1 MALVTAWFVISLKVG
16 IFIWRFLNCN
26 GSSKCIICNLCVAN
40 VLFVIFKFLFQSSL
54 ANTAIDPTRVELHLE
69 TTFRKVPANIN
80 MSNSLLQMFT
90 LTKPWHVILKDAR
103 ASSRTVNQ
111 KDPIAI
117 GNTDIY
123 PRINT
128 KQNTVEEFQ
137 SKNIKRNLSF
147 QKRQQNLLSWMTPHL
162 QVRMSLR
169 LKLLHFIC
177 LG

>member
-1 MALVTAWFVISLKVG
+1 M
-16 IFIWRFLNCN
+16 
-26 GSSKCIICNLCVAN
+26 
-40 VLFVIFKFLFQSSL
+40 
-54 ANTAIDPTRVELHLE
+54 
-69 TTFRKVPANIN
+69 
-80 MSNSLLQMFT
+80 
-90 LTKPWHVILKDAR
+90 ILKDAR

-147 QKRQQNLLSWMTPHL
+147 RKRQQNLLSRMTPHL
-162 QVRMSLR
+162 QVRMSLFKVKTIAFHMFR
-169 LKLLHFIC
+169 IKLLHFIS
-177 LG
+177 LS